1 MDRGLGTIADPTSLR
16 VGADGLG
23 LISYLDGSKGHLN
36 VAHCLDPSCSAAAV
50 ATLDASTKV
59 GFYPSLMVGADSLG
73 LISYYDEKNEKLKVA
88 HCATTPCFSG
98 LVGP

>member
-1 MDRGLGTIADPTSLR
+1 ML
-16 VGADGLG
+16 GADG
-23 LISYLDGSKGHLN
+23 
-36 VAHCLDPSCSAAAV
+36 
-50 ATLDASTKV
+50 
-59 GFYPSLMVGADSLG
+59 LG